1 MASGTYNRWRA
12 NLMNKIVD
20 MEADV
25 IKVILL
31 DDSHAFVPADN
42 VIGDVDGNELPAA
55 GGYTQ
60 KDKVL
65 AGKSVTQAA
74 AVKFDGTD
82 VEWAAATFSAWHA
95 VLYDDTVGTDDLIGS
110 IDFGGEKIV
119 AAGLFKIQWHVNG
132 IITLAEA

>member
-1 MASGTYNRWRA
+1 MASGTYNRWRT
-12 NLMNKIVD
+12 NLMNKEVD
-20 MEADV
+20 MVADV

-31 DDSHAFVPADN
+31 NNSHTFNPAHN
-42 VIGDVDGNELPAA
+42 VIGDIDTNELSTA

-60 KDKVL
+60 KTKVL
-65 AGKSVTQAA
+65 DGKTVTQAA

-82 VEWAAATFSAWHA
+82 VEWAGATFSAWHA
-95 VLYDDTVGTDDLIGS
+95 ALYDDTVAADDLIGS

-132 IITLAEA
+132 IITLAAA

>member
-1 MASGTYNRWRA
+1 MASGTYHRWRA

-20 MEADV
+20 MEDDV

-31 DDSHAFVPADN
+31 DDSHAFNAAHN
-42 VIGDVDGNELPAA
+42 VIGDVDGNELPTA

-60 KDKVL
+60 KNKVL
-65 AGKSVTQAA
+65 AGKVVTQAA
-74 AVKFDGTD
+74 AVKWDATD
-82 VEWAAATFSAWHA
+82 VGWTSATFSAWHA
-95 VLYDDTVGTDDLIGS
+95 VLYDDTIATDDLIGS

-132 IITLAEA
+132 IITLAAA

>member
-20 MEADV
+20 MEDDV

-31 DDSHAFVPADN
+31 DDSHAFDPTDN
-42 VIGDVDGNELPAA
+42 VIGDIDVNELPAA
-55 GGYTQ
+55 GGYAQ
-60 KDKVL
+60 KTKVL
-65 AGKSVTQAA
+65 GGKSVTQAT

-82 VEWAAATFSAWHA
+82 VEWAGATFSAWHA
-95 VLYDDTVGTDDLIGS
+95 ALYDDTVGTDDLVGS
-110 IDFGGEKIV
+110 IDFGGEKVV

-132 IITLAEA
+132 IITLAAA

>member
-1 MASGTYNRWRA
+1 
-12 NLMNKIVD
+12 MNKEID

-31 DDSHAFVPADN
+31 DDSHSFAATHN
-42 VIGDVDGNELPAA
+42 VIGDIDANELPTA

-74 AVKFDGTD
+74 AVKWDAND
-82 VEWAAATFSAWHA
+82 SEWPGSTFSCWHA
-95 VLYDDTVGTDDLIGS
+95 ALFDDTIATDDLIGS
-110 IDFGGEKIV
+110 IDFGGEKVV
-119 AAGLFKIQWHVNG
+119 AAGLFKIQWHVQG
-132 IITLAEA
+132 IITLANG

>member
-31 DDSHAFVPADN
+31 NNSHSFVAAHN
-42 VIGDVDGNELPAA
+42 VVGDVDGNELPTA

-60 KDKVL
+60 KNKTL

-74 AVKFDGTD
+74 AVKWDATD
-82 VEWAAATFSAWHA
+82 VVWAAATFSAWHA

-119 AAGLFKIQWHVNG
+119 AAGTFTIQWHVNG
-132 IITLAEA
+132 IITLAAA